1 MLQEIKSSLKTK
13 LSSGKSMLFSLI
25 GTQESNPE
33 TYLSILRGKMFFVF
47 GCARSGTTSLC
58 RIIDTASNTECLMEP
73 NPNFNV
79 ESRNHLDGTLEEPY
93 KCLMRVITKRAVPV
107 VKGKK
112 LYGEKNV
119 TLFAF
124 IEEVYELFECKFVF
138 VVRDGRA
145 VVQSMHNWHNEL
157 FGNFY
162 RECKDEGDLSPEA
175 KRLISDL
182 PRELDTADFSRPRPR
197 PGDPYYEKW
206 TTMSR
211 HEMLSWYWNF
221 VNNYVLDKFE
231 SVPAKDKIIID
242 YTNPNVIDV
251 ERVFDFLSLEG
262 FDSNTVEG
270 MLKGK
275 INSLADRT
283 GDLHPRRDWRDW
295 TDDEFSSF
303 TEIAGPA
310 MRKLGYWIENA
321 PNLARYTS
329 DFGEYWKKGTDIEF
343 YRHIYEDR
351 LPQHE
356 AFMDLVR
363 ERWDDIE
370 SVCEVGCGRGI
381 GYTDFFKDKQYT
393 GIDISADNIE
403 WCRQNYNNPK
413 HKWIVADFIKNPPE
427 DKFDLVFCQGTIEN
441 IYDMDALVE
450 KMSDCCKKFL
460 YITAFKGY
468 FPELKEHVYEW
479 NPVCKCFENKL
490 SLLRTETLL
499 DELGFWDIKIF
510 PQKTKKQD
518 IEFETVIFA
527 KR

>member
-1 MLQEIKSSLKTK
+1 MLQDIKNSLKTK
-13 LSSGKSMLFSLI
+13 LLAGKSMLFSLI

-33 TYLSILRGKMFFVF
+33 AYLSILRGKMFFVF

-58 RIIDTASNTECLMEP
+58 RIIDAAGNARCLMEP
-73 NPNFNV
+73 NPNLNV
-79 ESRNHLDGTLEEPY
+79 ESRKYLDGLLGDPLG
-93 KCLMRVITKRAVPV
+93 CLMDVIPARALPIV
-107 VKGKK
+107 GSKK

-124 IEEVYELFECKFVF
+124 IEELYELFECKFVF

-145 VVQSMHNWHNEL
+145 AVQSMLNWHNEL

-162 RECKDEGDLSPEA
+162 RECSDEGNLSPKA

-182 PRELDTADFSRPRPR
+182 PQELDTADFSRPRPR
-197 PGDPYYEKW
+197 PGDPYCEKW
-206 TTMSR
+206 PTMKR

-221 VNNYVLDKFE
+221 VNNYSLDKLE
-231 SVPAKDKIIID
+231 NIPEKNKIIID
-242 YTNPNVIDV
+242 YTNPDVKDV
-251 ERVFDFLSLEG
+251 ERVFDFLGLEG
-262 FDSNTVEG
+262 FDSNKVEG

-283 GDLHPRRDWRDW
+283 GDLHPRRDWRSW
-295 TDDEFSSF
+295 TDNEFKSF
-303 TEIAGPA
+303 FEIAGSA
-310 MRKLGYWIENA
+310 MKRLGFWKQDCNNRLRLT
-321 PNLARYTS
+321 P
-329 DFGEYWKKGTDIEF
+329 DFGEYWKEKTDLEF
-343 YRHIYEDR
+343 YRYIYEDR
-351 LPQHE
+351 LPQHK
-356 AFMDLVR
+356 AFMNLIK
-363 ERWDDIE
+363 EKWEDIE

-381 GYTDFFKDKQYT
+381 GYADFFKDKQYT

-403 WCRQNYNNPK
+403 WCQKNCNNPR
-413 HKWIVADFIKNPPE
+413 HKWILADFIKNPPE
-427 DKFDLVFCQGTIEN
+427 EKFDLIFCQGTIEN
-441 IYDMDALVE
+441 VYDMDALVE

-468 FPELKEHVYEW
+468 FSKLKEHVYEW

-490 SLLRTETLL
+490 SPLCVKALLVQM
-499 DELGFWDIKIF
+499 GFSDISIL

-518 IEFETVIFA
+518 IKFETVIFA